1 MIKFHSFS
9 EARYEFSITPLVC
22 PFTKPSAMLPEAK
35 KSVLGVPQKNKEK
48 CAGTSAKDVALIIH
62 KWISRE
68 ISGLVNP
75 VALSPCPEW

>member
-1 MIKFHSFS
+1 
-9 EARYEFSITPLVC
+9 
-22 PFTKPSAMLPEAK
+22 MLPEAK

-48 CAGTSAKDVALIIH
+48 CAGTSAKDIALIIH
-62 KWISRE
+62 KWLSRE